1 MDVVTEGKVIAQS
14 EDQRINEFCEKWS
27 SWHRS
32 RKLFAPPVPKNLLVR
47 LQNLPGGEVP
57 DAELS
62 ASASYFN
69 LALLAAPEG
78 RPKQAFY
85 LYYLARVRPVK
96 LLADEFDITT
106 QAFYK
111 MLKTFRTDT
120 HRAYH
125 RMLTGNL

>member
-1 MDVVTEGKVIAQS
+1 MDVVSEGKAIAQS
-14 EDQRINEFCEKWS
+14 EDQRIHELCERWGQ
-27 SWHRS
+27 WHRS

-47 LQNLPGGEVP
+47 LQNLPSGEPP

-69 LALLAAPEG
+69 LALLAMPEG
-78 RPKQAFY
+78 RSKQSFY

-111 MLKTFRTDT
+111 MLKGFRTET

-125 RMLTGNL
+125 RMLSGNL